1 MKIFK
6 EYQPRQ
12 VLLLPP
18 SLDEFVPENHEVRI
32 TSEVVEQINMWGGG
46 CPAYDPEMMMKVLVY
61 ACSQKIYSSRRIAQE
76 LKTDT
81 LLCI

>member
-6 EYQPRQ
+6 EYQPSQ

-32 TSEVVEQINMWGGG
+32 ISEVVDQIELSAITNKYVGGG
-46 CPAYDPEMMMKVLVY
+46 CPAYNPEMMMKVLV
-61 ACSQKIYSSRRIAQE
+61 
-76 LKTDT
+76 
-81 LLCI
+81 